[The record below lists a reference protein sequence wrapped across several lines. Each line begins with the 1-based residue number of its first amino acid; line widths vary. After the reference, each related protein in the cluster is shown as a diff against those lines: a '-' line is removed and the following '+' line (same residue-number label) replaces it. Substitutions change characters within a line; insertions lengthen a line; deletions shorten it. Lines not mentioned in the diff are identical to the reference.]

1 MMLILKRISETTRV
15 PDIEEF
21 IAPALRGGFLK
32 KAGRMESVVIQ
43 MHRQPGTA
51 HREYHAIIS
60 VEPDVA
66 AKRVVKLLNR
76 KRLNGKPINIAELHL
91 RHHSNDC
98 HGHYQTL
105 HDRLA
110 ACRRRKDIEIVD
122 ITAERKGARIDYSL
136 LRMND

>member
-1 MMLILKRISETTRV
+1 MLILKRISETTRV

-21 IAPALRGGFLK
+21 IAQALRGGFLK

-43 MHRQPGTA
+43 MHHQPGTA

-91 RHHSNDC
+91 RHHSNDR